1 MAEWLSCKS
10 ITGVDVCLDLGFGL
24 LMVEGP
30 LGLVGPGIG
39 VELVSQ
45 SPLRNSIL
53 SMLKSA
59 STAGRPLSRRALL
72 PILDSRVL
80 SGVHGVQ

>member
-10 ITGVDVCLDLGFGL
+10 ITGVDVCLDLGFGF

-30 LGLVGPGIG
+30 LALVGPGIG

-45 SPLRNSIL
+45 SPCKEFHFKYAEVCIDDVVGDVLEMVKRNFCFGT
-53 SMLKSA
+53 KKK
-59 STAGRPLSRRALL
+59 
-72 PILDSRVL
+72 
-80 SGVHGVQ
+80 